1 MEKQERKRDV
11 SLGKRG
17 LVGTKGAPP
26 PQKEQ
31 LSASY
36 ALEKSKLGSGW
47 RAVE

>member
-17 LVGTKGAPP
+17 LVGTKGGPSPP
-26 PQKEQ
+26 EGTIVC
-31 LSASY
+31 LL
-36 ALEKSKLGSGW
+36 LEKSKLGSGW

>member
-11 SLGKRG
+11 SPGKRG

-26 PQKEQ
+26 PEGTIVC
-31 LSASY
+31 LL
-36 ALEKSKLGSGW
+36 LEKSKLGSGW